1 MPSTHS
7 CNIHATFHNIPQ
19 PTIVHAYSNV
29 AAEECLRL
37 ADLVGMTRL
46 RCLDL
51 RNNQITALPPGCF
64 ARWTNM
70 ERLWLSHNQ
79 LSALQADGIGCL
91 AATLQELH
99 LGHNRL
105 DCMPAE
111 MAKLTRLRA
120 LSIEGNLIVELPAQL
135 GILTQLERLDVGSQN
150 GRLRFAPTTPYL
162 LSMCN

>member
-1 MPSTHS
+1 M
-7 CNIHATFHNIPQ
+7 
-19 PTIVHAYSNV
+19 YSNV